1 MDAGRDGQPER
12 FGGDQAPD
20 LRIRRSPLR
29 VGPFNRILERWSE
42 WSTRSPAAFAPTAE
56 ATRWRH
62 GCSLRRH
69 CPNDEPAACRWAIVR
84 SRSSFRSVR
93 GSAMANASVTKT
105 PTAAQAVVGVFL
117 CPPTPPPSSPRNP
130 ALAPPATCTIRPLD
144 RPAESNRPAAPRF
157 SRPDRARGQVGR
169 APADRWCSRCSTR
182 ADAAWHNVCVKE
194 PRRTMRRRR
203 IWRMGL

>member
-1 MDAGRDGQPER
+1 VDAGRDGKPER

-29 VGPFNRILERWSE
+29 VGPIQPHPREVVER
-42 WSTRSPAAFAPTAE
+42 STRSPAAFAPAAE
-56 ATRWRH
+56 TTRWRH

-84 SRSSFRSVR
+84 SRSSPRSVR
-93 GSAMANASVTKT
+93 GSVAMANASVTRT

-117 CPPTPPPSSPRNP
+117 CPRTLSHQPTLLRPCAASLKCDSAARSASGGQPSSRG
-130 ALAPPATCTIRPLD
+130 LAGAIGHVVESVAGRPTD
-144 RPAESNRPAAPRF
+144 
-157 SRPDRARGQVGR
+157 G
-169 APADRWCSRCSTR
+169 TR
-182 ADAAWHNVCVKE
+182 VAWHNVCVMQ

-203 IWRMGL
+203 ISETGL